1 MGKWFQQITRQQ
13 HSGFWPILAQM
24 CFGFSVG
31 EFSILWGNSS
41 HIQGSISNAGGTFEP
56 KNLDLP
62 YNPPFWPK
70 SDLGGQICLA
80 IFVKRLIKYSESK
93 KTDCKNLFSSCRV
106 IC

>member
-56 KNLDLP
+56 KNLDHP
-62 YNPPFWPK
+62 YNPQIWPK
-70 SDLGGQICLA
+70 SDLAGQICLV
-80 IFVKRLIKYSESK
+80 IFVKRPIKPHS
-93 KTDCKNLFSSCRV
+93 
-106 IC
+106 